1 MNAIQA
7 RMAALTRPTNGEG
20 QSAASWVQRAR
31 AVVTPL
37 NLHFAGVAAL
47 VLVNL
52 YLLVHLGLAWD
63 TAHRQDADA
72 MAQQR
77 VQLKTAQIAALPLQG
92 LDGKLTRSTE
102 QADGFYQKRL
112 PYAESQVLR
121 ELGALAKQKNVRL
134 QGVQYLHSPVVED
147 PSLVGL
153 QMDARLSGDYRPLVE
168 FLNALERDKR
178 FFLIDGVGLTGQQSG
193 TVNLRLRLTT
203 FLRAPKGEERAD
215 AVTAADAAG
224 VGSATGAEEPGTGT
238 PATGTPGTG
247 TARAGA
253 TAGGAAR

>member
-1 MNAIQA
+1 MNALQT
-7 RMAALTRPTNGEG
+7 RMAALARP
-20 QSAASWVQRAR
+20 AANATGTSEMSWVQRVR

-37 NLHFAGVAAL
+37 NLHFAGVGAL

-52 YLLVHLGLAWD
+52 YLLAHLGVAWD
-63 TAHRQDADA
+63 TAHRQNADA
-72 MAQQR
+72 LAQQR

-102 QADGFYQKRL
+102 QADVFYQKRL

-121 ELGALAKQKNVRL
+121 ELGALARQENVRL
-134 QGVQYLHSPVVED
+134 QGVQYLHSPVVEE
-147 PSLVGL
+147 PGLTGL
-153 QMDARLSGDYRPLVE
+153 QMDARLSGDYRPLVQ
-168 FLNALERDKR
+168 FLNALERDKS

-203 FLRAPKGEERAD
+203 YLRAPKGDERAE
-215 AVTAADAAG
+215 AVTAADAAA
-224 VGSATGAEEPGTGT
+224 VGSATETEV
-238 PATGTPGTG
+238 PA
-247 TARAGA
+247 AGS

>member
-7 RMAALTRPTNGEG
+7 RMAALTRPTAAGGEG
-20 QSAASWVQRAR
+20 LTAIQQVR

-37 NLHFAGVAAL
+37 NLHIAGVAVL

-52 YLLVHLGLAWD
+52 YLLLHLGITWSV
-63 TAHRQDADA
+63 AHSQDADA

-77 VQLKTAQIAALPLQG
+77 VQLKTAQIASLPLQG
-92 LDGKLTRSTE
+92 LDGKLAKSTE
-102 QADGFYQKRL
+102 KANDFYTRRL
-112 PYAESQVLR
+112 PYAESQVVG
-121 ELGALAKQKNVRL
+121 ELGALAKQENVRL

-147 PSLVGL
+147 PSLTGL

-203 FLRAPKGEERAD
+203 YLRAPQGNERAD
-215 AVTAADAAG
+215 TTSAATATESG
-224 VGSATGAEEPGTGT
+224 TQTGNGTQ
-238 PATGTPGTG
+238 TG
-247 TARAGA
+247 TAA
-253 TAGGAAR
+253 AGGPVR

>member
-7 RMAALTRPTNGEG
+7 RMAALTRPANGEG
-20 QSAASWVQRAR
+20 EAAVSWVQRVR
-31 AVVTPL
+31 EVVTPL

-47 VLVNL
+47 ALVNL
-52 YLLVHLGLAWD
+52 YLLVHLGVAWS
-63 TAHRQDADA
+63 TAHSQNADA

-102 QADGFYQKRL
+102 QADVFYQKRL

-121 ELGALAKQKNVRL
+121 ELGALAKQENVRL
-134 QGVQYLHSPVVED
+134 QGVQYLHSPVTEE
-147 PSLVGL
+147 PGLTGL
-153 QMDARLSGDYRPLVE
+153 QMDARLSGDYRPLVQ
-168 FLNALERDKR
+168 FLNALERDKS

-203 FLRAPKGEERAD
+203 YLRSPKGNERVE
-215 AVTAADAAG
+215 AVTAADQAA
-224 VGSATGAEEPGTGT
+224 VGSVTGAG
-238 PATGTPGTG
+238 ATQ
-247 TARAGA
+247 AGP

>member
-1 MNAIQA
+1 MNAIQT
-7 RMAALTRPTNGEG
+7 RMAALTRPANGEG
-20 QSAASWVQRAR
+20 QGAASWVQRVR
-31 AVVTPL
+31 EVVTPL

-52 YLLVHLGLAWD
+52 YLLVHLGIAWD
-63 TAHRQDADA
+63 TAHSQNADA

-92 LDGKLTRSTE
+92 LDGKLKLSTE
-102 QADGFYQKRL
+102 QADTFYQKRL

-121 ELGALAKQKNVRL
+121 ELGALAKQENVRL
-134 QGVQYLHSPVVED
+134 QGVQYLHSPVVEE

-168 FLNALERDKR
+168 FLNALERDKS

-203 FLRAPKGEERAD
+203 YLRAPKGDERAE
-215 AVTAADAAG
+215 AAKTADADAAAA
-224 VGSATGAEEPGTGT
+224 GSAAAAGT
-238 PATGTPGTG
+238 
-247 TARAGA
+247 